1 MAATAVT
8 TTSAKRSRSRGIGL
22 AIVLSVAGTSAGA
35 AAQTGA
41 VERGAYLAAAAGCD
55 QCHTDKAEGA
65 RPYAGGRRLAT
76 EFGVVVTPNI
86 TPDRATGIGAWSEAD
101 FIRAMRWG
109 IAPDGSHYVSAFPYP
124 YYARLTNR
132 DLADLKAYL
141 DSLVPVSQRIPEAA
155 ESLALLERARAAVGA
170 ALASLS
176 MGASVAE
183 LPGDPAVAR
192 GAYLATTVGR
202 CGACHTP
209 RTWFGEPDISRE
221 LAGSAGG
228 WFGDPK
234 APNVTPDEKSGIG
247 GWSEADIL
255 TLLKDGQTPDD
266 FVAGAMAEIVRNTA
280 RLTDDD
286 RRAIAAYLKSLPAKR
301 FDKKG

>member
-1 MAATAVT
+1 
-8 TTSAKRSRSRGIGL
+8 
-22 AIVLSVAGTSAGA
+22 VLSLAGAPAA
-35 AAQTGA
+35 AAQAGA
-41 VERGAYLAAAAGCD
+41 IERGAYLAAAAGCD

-65 RPYAGGRRLAT
+65 HPYAGGRRFVS

-101 FIRAMRWG
+101 FVRAMRWG

-124 YYARLTNR
+124 YFARLTDR

-141 DSLVPVSQRIPEAA
+141 DSLAPVSQRLPEAA
-155 ESLALLERARAAVGA
+155 EALALFERARAAVGT

-176 MGASVAE
+176 AGASGAA
-183 LPGDPAVAR
+183 LTGDPAVAR
-192 GAYLATTVGR
+192 GAYLAATVGH

-209 RTWFGEPDISRE
+209 RTWLGEPDSSRE

-228 WFGDPK
+228 WFGGPK
-234 APNVTPDEKSGIG
+234 APNITPDEKTGIG

-255 TLLKDGQTPDD
+255 TLLKDGQTPDND
-266 FVAGAMAEIVRNTA
+266 FVGGSMAEIVRNTA
-280 RLTDDD
+280 RLTEED
-286 RRAIAAYLKSLPAKR
+286 RRAIAAYLKSLPAKH